1 MFAPAVSP
9 AASRAKLW
17 RAEAKAMLAL
27 GVPLALSQL
36 GQIAIH
42 TTDVVMLGWLSP
54 AALAASGL
62 AANLFFVLFLFGLGV
77 VSAVSPIVSQILG
90 RPSPRGKLRDV
101 RRAVRQGFWVATML
115 ALPFMAVCWQ
125 VRPIL
130 TLFGQDPSLI
140 DLAEPYMRVLLFSM
154 LPALWFVVLRCF
166 ISAFERTRAV
176 LVVTVIGV
184 LANAVANYGLI
195 FGNFGLPRLELV
207 GAAVASAT
215 THALM
220 AVALFVYVLSDR
232 RFRRY
237 AVLGRLW
244 RPDWSRFREIFRI
257 GLPIGSMW
265 VLEVGVFSGAIYL
278 MGLIGTTALAAHQIA
293 MQCASISFMVPLG
306 LAQAATVRV
315 GLAIGAGDLAGARRA
330 GFTAQG
336 LGVGFMLTTCAL
348 FLLAGEFLIG
358 LFLDPANPAT
368 PPVLALGVTLL
379 AIAGFFQV
387 FDGGQ
392 SVAAGALRGL
402 KDTRWPLTI
411 ALIAYWGVAFPL
423 GVILGFPLN
432 GGPIGIWLGLVAGL
446 IVAAFLLTWRFHW
459 LTRHPSKLGRVG

>member
-1 MFAPAVSP
+1 MFAVSVP
-9 AASRAKLW
+9 SSPRLALW

-54 AALAASGL
+54 QALAASGL
-62 AANLFFVLFLFGLGV
+62 STNLFFVLFLFGLGV
-77 VSAVSPIVSQILG
+77 VSAVSPIVSQVLG
-90 RPSPRGKLRDV
+90 RPGRRGKVRDV
-101 RRAVRQGFWVATML
+101 RRAVRQGFWVATLL

-125 VRPIL
+125 IRPIL
-130 TLFGQDPSLI
+130 TLFGQDPALI
-140 DLAEPYMRVLLFSM
+140 GMAEPYMRILLLSM
-154 LPALWFVVLRCF
+154 LPALFFVVLRCF
-166 ISAFERTRAV
+166 VSAFERTRAV
-176 LVVTVIGV
+176 LFVTTLGV
-184 LANAVANYGLI
+184 LANAFANYGLI
-195 FGNFGLPRLELV
+195 FGNFGLPRLELL
-207 GAAVASAT
+207 GAAVATAV
-215 THALM
+215 THTLM
-220 AVALFVYVLSDR
+220 AAALLAYVLLDR
-232 RFRRY
+232 RFKRY
-237 AVLGRLW
+237 AILGRLW
-244 RPDWSRFREIFRI
+244 RADWSRFREIFRI

-293 MQCASISFMVPLG
+293 LQCASVSFMVPLG

-315 GLAIGAGDLAGARRA
+315 GLAIGAGDLPGARRA

-336 LGVGFMLTTCAL
+336 LGVGFMLGTCAL

-368 PPVLALGVTLL
+368 PPVLALGTTLL

-392 SVAAGALRGL
+392 SVAAGALRGM
-402 KDTRWPLTI
+402 KDTRWPLAI
-411 ALIAYWGVAFPL
+411 ALVAYWLVAFPL

-432 GGPIGIWLGLVAGL
+432 GGAVGIWIGLVAGL
-446 IVAAFLLTWRFHW
+446 IVAAALLTWRFHW
-459 LTRHPSKLGRVG
+459 LSRGRVR